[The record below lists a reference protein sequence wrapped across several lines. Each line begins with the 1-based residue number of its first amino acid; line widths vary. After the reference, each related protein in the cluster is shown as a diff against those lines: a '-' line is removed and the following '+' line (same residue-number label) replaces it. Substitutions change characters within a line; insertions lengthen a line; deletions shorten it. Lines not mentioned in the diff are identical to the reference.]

1 MASSVTTI
9 QITQDTREQLKEL
22 GRKGETYDQLIG
34 RLVKLAKRTE
44 FFDEIDRI
52 IETEEFVSIDE
63 L

>member
-1 MASSVTTI
+1 LASSVTTI

-22 GRKGETYDQLIG
+22 GRKGETYDQLIN

>member
-1 MASSVTTI
+1 LSSSVTTI

-22 GRKGETYDQLIG
+22 GRKGETYDQLIN
-34 RLVKLAKRTE
+34 RLVKLAKRTD

-52 IETEEFVSIDE
+52 IKTEEFVSIDE

>member
-1 MASSVTTI
+1 MSSSVTTI

-22 GRKGETYDQLIG
+22 GRKGETYDQLIN
-34 RLVKLAKRTE
+34 RLVKLAKRTD

-52 IETEEFVSIDE
+52 IKTEEFVSIDE

>member
-1 MASSVTTI
+1 LASSVTTI
-9 QITQDTREQLKEL
+9 QITQDTRERLKEL

>member
-1 MASSVTTI
+1 LASSVTTI
-9 QITQDTREQLKEL
+9 QITKDTREQLKEL
-22 GRKGETYDQLIG
+22 GRKGETYDQLIN

>member
-22 GRKGETYDQLIG
+22 GRKGETYDQLIN